1 MEILEWIRF
10 FIGTGLLLCG
20 MGIFIV
26 EIYGI
31 FHLDYVLNRMHAAAM
46 GDTLGIS
53 FSMIG
58 LMVLNGFGFTT
69 LKMVLIV
76 VFLWFASPVSSHL
89 LARLEITTNENLKE
103 HCMEYEELSDL
114 ENELAEESGRA
125 EATERG

>member
-1 MEILEWIRF
+1 MEILEWLRF